1 MMSLQV
7 KEWMTLYK
15 INPELKMYENLL
27 VKNTEERIEEVIV
40 GDNIRSTLNPID
52 VVLESLMNVLT
63 ESISIKEITTSQDTT
78 YITKSLREHAKNII
92 IDFLKEGKEN
102 KLKELHESWINEVLN
117 YLNMLYRE
125 QGNIAI
131 NEVLYRVSDKFRIS
145 GESAIKATISVAN
158 FNF

>member
-1 MMSLQV
+1 MRMIAPLA
-7 KEWMTLYK
+7 T
-15 INPELKMYENLL
+15 
-27 VKNTEERIEEVIV
+27 
-40 GDNIRSTLNPID
+40 
-52 VVLESLMNVLT
+52 
-63 ESISIKEITTSQDTT
+63 SI
-78 YITKSLREHAKNII
+78 EHAKNII